1 MIMRNAFCVFLL
13 MFAYHSLTGQT
24 NKGMVAVP
32 GGKLTTQS
40 GTIEIKGFYMDICEV
55 TVADF
60 EKFVKS
66 TGYKTDA
73 EKNGTSIC
81 YGGDSVANVTWRCNT
96 KGKIRPANEYDR
108 PVIHVSYNDAM
119 AYAKWAKKR
128 LPTEEEWMYA
138 ASHKRGGRTK
148 QIAWFTSL
156 AGDVHPVGKLKPNSL
171 GIYDLFGNVYEIVN
185 TTQEQQKLAK
195 MKGYCFL
202 DDADIDIEAYAV
214 TLMSGSSLIAGFRCI
229 KDL

>member
-1 MIMRNAFCVFLL
+1 MKNIFCIFLI
-13 MFAYHSLTGQT
+13 FAYYGITGQT
-24 NKGMVAVP
+24 DRMVLVP

-40 GTIEIKGFYMDICEV
+40 GTTEIRGFYMDTCEV

-60 EKFVKS
+60 KKFVNS

-81 YGGDSVANVTWRCNT
+81 YGGSSVANVTWRCNT
-96 KGKIRPANEYDR
+96 MGKIRPANEYDR

-148 QIAWFTSL
+148 QIAWFSSL

-185 TTQEQQKLAK
+185 TTNEEQKLAK
-195 MKGYCFL
+195 LKGGCFL
-202 DDADIDIEAYAV
+202 DDVDEFDIEKYAV
-214 TLMSGSSLIAGFRCI
+214 TTMSTTSHITGFRCV

>member
-1 MIMRNAFCVFLL
+1 MRNIYCIFLL
-13 MFAYHSLTGQT
+13 FAYYNVTGQMHS
-24 NKGMVAVP
+24 GMVAVRD
-32 GGKLTTQS
+32 GKLTIQNNTVK
-40 GTIEIKGFYMDICEV
+40 IKGFYMDTCEV

-60 EKFVKS
+60 EKFINS

-73 EKNGTSIC
+73 EKNGTSTC
-81 YGGDSVANVTWRCNT
+81 YGGRSIANVTWRCNT
-96 KGKIRPANEYDR
+96 MGKLRPVNEYDR

-138 ASHKRGGRTK
+138 ASHKHGGRTK

-156 AGDVHPVGKLKPNSL
+156 RGDIHPVGKLKPNIL

-185 TTQEQQKLAK
+185 TVNEAQKAVKL
-195 MKGYCFL
+195 KGNCFL
-202 DDADIDIEAYAV
+202 DEENIGIEHYAV
-214 TLMSGSSLIAGFRCI
+214 TNMSTTSHITGFRCV